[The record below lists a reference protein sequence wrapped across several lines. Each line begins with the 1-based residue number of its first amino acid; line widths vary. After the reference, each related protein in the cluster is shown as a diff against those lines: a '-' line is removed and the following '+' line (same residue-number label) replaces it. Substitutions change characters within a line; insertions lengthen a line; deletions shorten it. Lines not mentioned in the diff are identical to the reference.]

1 MTLALVAGTVIGSDL
16 LFVVWLGV
24 IFPDGALWQVFD

>member
-1 MTLALVAGTVIGSDL
+1 MTAALVAGTVAGSYL

-24 IFPDGALWQVFD
+24 IFPEGALWQVFD